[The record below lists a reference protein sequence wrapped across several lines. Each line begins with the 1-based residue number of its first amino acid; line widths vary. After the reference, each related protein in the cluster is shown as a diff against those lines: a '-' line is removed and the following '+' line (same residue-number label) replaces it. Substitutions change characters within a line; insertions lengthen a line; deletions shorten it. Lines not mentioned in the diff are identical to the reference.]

1 MFQGGSGRFAT
12 CLNPVVHLILMNT
25 QCYLCRHPHGPYRT
39 CQCPTN
45 APGGGFWR
53 SSFEPRQP
61 RQPWGMRW
69 KEKKPR
75 QQTASGS
82 RPGGSLG
89 SFRKVACPL
98 GAGPHLMAQ
107 GSDKFRGRR
116 APGCQVCRHIVSAP
130 CSSAA
135 LVALPFPGSRSP
147 GSAAI
152 PGTPGRQGDGPGD
165 HSRWNGGLARAIMTG
180 TRYHMDVLRTGVV
193 PRQASTLTV
202 IGVSTRL
209 SQCFPFT
216 EQPHTCDPVLRHSR
230 PLPRPASRRKHL
242 QPQTP

>member
-1 MFQGGSGRFAT
+1 
-12 CLNPVVHLILMNT
+12 
-25 QCYLCRHPHGPYRT
+25 
-39 CQCPTN
+39 
-45 APGGGFWR
+45 
-53 SSFEPRQP
+53 
-61 RQPWGMRW
+61 MRW

-116 APGCQVCRHIVSAP
+116 APGCQVCRHIVSAS

-152 PGTPGRQGDGPGD
+152 PGTPGRQGDRPGD

-180 TRYHMDVLRTGVV
+180 TRYLMDVTDRCC
-193 PRQASTLTV
+193 ASPSINSHCHWSRYEAITV
-202 IGVSTRL
+202 
-209 SQCFPFT
+209 FPLYGT
-216 EQPHTCDPVLRHSR
+216 ATYL
-230 PLPRPASRRKHL
+230 
-242 QPQTP
+242 